1 MVTAVTNLG
10 RSGLSDWLV
19 QRFSALVLAA
29 YTIFIVGFLILN
41 PDLTYE
47 AWSGLF
53 DKLWMRVFTLLT
65 IVSVAAHGWIGLWG
79 VLTDYVTNRMMGP
92 KATVIRMVI
101 LTVYAIV
108 TLTFLVWGVEILW
121 GF

>member
-1 MVTAVTNLG
+1 MVTAVTSLG

-19 QRFSALVLAA
+19 QRFSAIVLAA
-29 YTIFIVGFLILN
+29 YTVFIVAYLVMN

-47 AWSGLF
+47 QWSGLF
-53 DKLWMRVFTLLT
+53 NQLWVRVFTVLT
-65 IVSVAAHGWIGLWG
+65 IVSTAAHGWIGLWC

-92 KATVIRMVI
+92 KATSIRIII
-101 LTVYAIV
+101 LSIYAIV
-108 TLTFLVWGVEILW
+108 TLTFLIWSVEILW